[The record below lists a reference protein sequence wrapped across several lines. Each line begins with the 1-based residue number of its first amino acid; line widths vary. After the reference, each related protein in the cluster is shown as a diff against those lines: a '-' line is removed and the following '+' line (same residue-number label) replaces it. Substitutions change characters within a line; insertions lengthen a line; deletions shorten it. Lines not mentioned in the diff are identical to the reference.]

1 MNRQEGVGGQVLEE
15 AKEMARSVI
24 MAPKNA
30 AAEKLADV
38 AGMLRQTAKEL
49 HGQKQDIV
57 AAFAERAAAQC
68 EKFSG
73 TLRQAD
79 LEELIEEVETYARRS
94 PAVLF
99 AVSALLGFTLTRFIR
114 SSGKRHAASTTVHAE
129 HSEHPE
135 HSEHSEPVII
145 EEPQSPGGTTL
156 H

>member
-24 MAPKNA
+24 LAPKNA

-57 AAFAERAAAQC
+57 AVFAESAAAQC
-68 EKFSG
+68 EKFAG
-73 TLRQAD
+73 TLKQAD
-79 LEELIEEVETYARRS
+79 LEELIEEVETYARKS
-94 PAVLF
+94 PATIF
-99 AVSALLGFTLTRFIR
+99 TVSALLGFALTRFIR
-114 SSGKRHAASTTVHAE
+114 SSGKQRILSPEVHAE
-129 HSEHPE
+129 PIT
-135 HSEHSEPVII
+135 V
-145 EEPQSPGGTTL
+145 EEPQSPGGATL